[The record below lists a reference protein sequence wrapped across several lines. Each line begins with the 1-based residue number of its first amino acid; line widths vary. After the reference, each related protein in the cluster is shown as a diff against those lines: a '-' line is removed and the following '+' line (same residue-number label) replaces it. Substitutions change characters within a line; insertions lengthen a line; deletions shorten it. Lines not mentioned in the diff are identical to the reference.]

1 MKRSLPLPIRHA
13 KHITAAMSSL
23 AAVILI
29 MRLWSLQKM
38 KRLLFIFCS
47 LDLLRKDFRSEIW
60 KLQPKNLYAVGLL
73 VIIMPITAFAANSKI
88 KTILTNIQD
97 TLGIV
102 IKIFITLAL
111 VIFIWG
117 VVRFILAAGNPQA
130 RNQAKGIMLYGII
143 AIAILAMMTGIV
155 AFLQTYFGITP
166 GQPIKIPQF

>member
-1 MKRSLPLPIRHA
+1 MLNNFSEV
-13 KHITAAMSSL
+13 AA
-23 AAVILI
+23 
-29 MRLWSLQKM
+29 
-38 KRLLFIFCS
+38 
-47 LDLLRKDFRSEIW
+47 EIW
-60 KLQPKNLYAVGLL
+60 KLQQKNIYAVGLL
-73 VIIMPITAFAANSKI
+73 IVIMPITAFAANSKI

-117 VVRFILAAGNPQA
+117 VVRFIVAAGNPQA

>member
-1 MKRSLPLPIRHA
+1 
-13 KHITAAMSSL
+13 
-23 AAVILI
+23 
-29 MRLWSLQKM
+29 KM

-47 LDLLRKDFRSEIW
+47 L
-60 KLQPKNLYAVGLL
+60 V
-73 VIIMPITAFAANSKI
+73 VIMPITAFAAGSKI

-117 VVRFILAAGNPQA
+117 VVRFILAAANPQA

-166 GQPIKIPQF
+166 GQPIKIPQFKIP